1 MGNGDHDFPALV
13 LRATI
18 GPMLIAHGS
27 NKVFGSGGLEGTTRW
42 FDSLGLK
49 PPAVHARLAAATELG
64 AGALLTAGALHPW
77 SEAAVVGLMTAAA
90 ATDHRGKGFF
100 IFKGGWEYTGIIAA
114 AATAL
119 ASIGHGRISFDHLLG
134 RNRSGMRWGLLAAAV
149 GAGAGAGLI
158 AATYRPDEELPAPAA
173 AVHAPPVVASP
184 VPATDD
190 AARSEEGQSTLTE

>member
-1 MGNGDHDFPALV
+1 MGNGGHDFPALV
-13 LRATI
+13 LRGAI

-27 NKVFGSGGLEGTTRW
+27 NKVFGTGGLDGTTRW

-49 PPAVHARLAAATELG
+49 PPWVHARLAAATELG

-100 IFKGGWEYTGIIAA
+100 IFKGGWEYTGVVAA

-119 ASIGHGRISFDHLLG
+119 AALGHGRISFDHLIG
-134 RNRSGMRWGLLAAAV
+134 RNRSGMKWGLLAAVV
-149 GAGAGAGLI
+149 GAGAGAGLLG
-158 AATYRPDEELPAPAA
+158 ATYRPAKPEPPAP
-173 AVHAPPVVASP
+173 
-184 VPATDD
+184 PATASDD
-190 AARSEEGQSTLTE
+190 GARSEEGQPTLTE